1 MSIFKKRVAAPSK
14 SDVASV
20 MKSVRQI
27 KGAKRDATAKVGLTQ
42 PSAAVS
48 HSHHLHN
55 TAPKRGRG
63 LEYVLKKQ
71 TYMNAASGKLF
82 QANQHGCSLWKTI
95 PKMCATPFLLRC
107 PYSLHVRAALSCQ
120 VVAQLNDFLAK
131 QLSKKFEPV
140 QVGHV
145 MSCRVVCM
153 VLPAVANECEDG
165 CMLVHAP
172 GVAGQ
177 SPMGKTVWRGVALPS
192 AASMHMLFS

>member
-1 MSIFKKRVAAPSK
+1 VSIFKKRVAASSK

-63 LEYVLKKQ
+63 LKYVLKKQ

-82 QANQHGCSLWKTI
+82 QANQHGSSLWQTI
-95 PKMCATPFLLRC
+95 PKMCAPLFCCVVLTPFMC
-107 PYSLHVRAALSCQ
+107 
-120 VVAQLNDFLAK
+120 
-131 QLSKKFEPV
+131 
-140 QVGHV
+140 
-145 MSCRVVCM
+145 
-153 VLPAVANECEDG
+153 VLPCPVR
-165 CMLVHAP
+165 LLL
-172 GVAGQ
+172 
-177 SPMGKTVWRGVALPS
+177 S
-192 AASMHMLFS
+192 